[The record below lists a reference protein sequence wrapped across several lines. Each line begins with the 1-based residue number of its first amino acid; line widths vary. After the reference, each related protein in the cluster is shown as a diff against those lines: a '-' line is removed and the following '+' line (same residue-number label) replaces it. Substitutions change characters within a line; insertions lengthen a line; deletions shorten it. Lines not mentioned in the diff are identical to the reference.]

1 MTTSPYHARTNGM
14 VERFNHTVKTML
26 RKMASEKP
34 KNWDRYI
41 PVFLFA
47 YTEMS
52 KSPRCCM
59 VELHMEYAVII
70 TPSLWKF
77 QSGHLERISPVTFL
91 STVLDQ
97 LKVNRC
103 VTDMYSN
110 KGFES
115 TKPQNNTKPQ
125 CCKIPNSCLCSLP
138 LALPLASLR
147 PILTWWGCCGLCF

>member
-1 MTTSPYHARTNGM
+1 M

-34 KNWDRYI
+34 ENWDRYI

-59 VELHMEYAVII
+59 VELHMEYVVII

-77 QSGHLERISPVTFL
+77 QTGHLERISPVTFL

-103 VTDMYSN
+103 VTDMSVSY
-110 KGFES
+110 
-115 TKPQNNTKPQ
+115 TH
-125 CCKIPNSCLCSLP
+125 
-138 LALPLASLR
+138 LR
-147 PILTWWGCCGLCF
+147 AHET